1 MARTATAPARNGA
14 IQQVQTRPPA
24 IQKPATGTV
33 EAALADPSV
42 KAQLELVLPSFLSAD
57 RFLRVVQTELRKNPK
72 LARCSPASFLRSVI
86 TAAQLGLEIGV
97 NGGGYLVPYKDTCTF
112 VPGWKG
118 LVDLVSRAGRAT
130 VWTGAVFEGD
140 EFDYALG
147 DRPFVTHRP
156 GDESDPEKL
165 THVYAIGR
173 VAGSDFPIIEV
184 WTAAK
189 AWRHRDK
196 INKVGRD
203 HYSYRHPEMYAR
215 KVPLLQVIKYL
226 PSSTELATALDL
238 NDQGEIAP
246 VTVSVTP
253 EVPQTAAPQ
262 LTAEAEPAPAAVAV
276 AATPA
281 DAQPET
287 AAAEPTPAPISQQQL
302 ETIIGAMEKRL
313 GVVGAETFVTE
324 VCAVLAIE
332 DLSQVPADQFSAV
345 MKSLTDDAAVAAWS
359 EGKSRQGRQL
369 ISAER
374 IQELLNNPSGE
385 LPLQPERMEEFES

>member
-1 MARTATAPARNGA
+1 MARTASAPSRNGA
-14 IQQVQTRPPA
+14 ITQVQTRPPA

-42 KAQLELVLPSFLSAD
+42 KAQLALVLPSFLSAD

-72 LARCSPASFLRSVI
+72 LAQCSPASFLSSVI

-97 NGGGYLVPYKDTCTF
+97 NGGGYLVPYKGTCTF

-173 VAGSDFPIIEV
+173 VAGSDFPVIEV

-189 AWRHRDK
+189 VKRHRDS

-238 NDQGEIAP
+238 NDQVEVAP

-253 EVPQTAAPQ
+253 EAPQPAAPQ
-262 LTAEAEPAPAAVAV
+262 LAAEAESAPPPAPAEPAPAA
-276 AATPA
+276 
-281 DAQPET
+281 
-287 AAAEPTPAPISQQQL
+287 AAESAPAPISNEQL

-313 GVVGAETFVTE
+313 GAVGAEAFVTE
-324 VCAVLAIE
+324 VCAVLAVE

-345 MKSLTDDAAVAAWS
+345 MKSLADDAAVAAWS

-374 IQELLNNPSGE
+374 IQELLANPAPE
-385 LPLQPERMEEFES
+385 LPLQPEVMPEFD